1 MIYIFFINSSLFN
14 LAYPLPLFQNNGLSP
29 MKLNIKATLCTLFLL
44 CANLSYANSSIYL
57 YPNVLLQSIT
67 SDDSSYRGISPKLA
81 LGYGTIIGQS
91 FFLAG
96 EVSATV
102 GTAQLS
108 NNTDTTGVSVRVNRS
123 YDFSLLP
130 GMLFSETTM
139 GYLRLGVVNSNF
151 SAVNETSTGGEIG
164 VGLQF
169 AVLNCWYIRGEY
181 FYTAYGAVKD
191 IGGSP
196 VSDTFALG
204 AVYTFS

>member
-1 MIYIFFINSSLFN
+1 MKLHRLKITVLCALCAISITTSHANTSSL
-14 LAYPLPLFQNNGLSP
+14 YV
-29 MKLNIKATLCTLFLL
+29 
-44 CANLSYANSSIYL
+44 

-67 SDDSSYRGISPKLA
+67 SEDSSYRGISPKLA
-81 LGYGTIIGQS
+81 LGYGTILGQS

-96 EVSATV
+96 EVSAAI
-102 GTAQLS
+102 GTAELS
-108 NNTDTTGVSVRVNRS
+108 NNTDTTGISLRVNRS

-130 GMLFSETTM
+130 GILFSENTL
-139 GYLRLGVVNSNF
+139 GYLRLGVVSSNF
-151 SAVNETSTGGEIG
+151 SEPDKSTTGGEIG

-181 FYTAYGAVKD
+181 FYTTYGA
-191 IGGSP
+191 IENLGTP